1 MCTKLQLVREII
13 CKLLLLFNF
22 HSYYW
27 DCYAKILH
35 FRLQKKKKI
44 ISSYK
49 NKRILLEKLKQRL
62 RLSTLAIRTYD
73 RNILQ

>member
-27 DCYAKILH
+27 DCKNPSFSIT
-35 FRLQKKKKI
+35 KKKKLFRRI
-44 ISSYK
+44 KIKESFSK
-49 NKRILLEKLKQRL
+49 N
-62 RLSTLAIRTYD
+62 
-73 RNILQ
+73 

>member
-13 CKLLLLFNF
+13 RKLLLLFNF

-27 DCYAKILH
+27 DCYTKILH
-35 FRLQKKKKI
+35 FRLQKKKI

-49 NKRILLEKLKQRL
+49 NERILLEKLKQRL

>member
-1 MCTKLQLVREII
+1 MCTKLQLLREII

-27 DCYAKILH
+27 DCKNPSFSIT
-35 FRLQKKKKI
+35 KKKKI

-49 NKRILLEKLKQRL
+49 NKRILLEKLKQHL
-62 RLSTLAIRTYD
+62 RFSTLAIRTYD